1 MRWIDWKLKSQ
12 ILAYLVG
19 RLPNSLLNIKLIK
32 LQLSKRFKDLKRSLN
47 PCKLRSR
54 PCRQTSQTLVNKFNQ
69 PCRILIRLMIRS
81 RTLMRLKVN
90 FLNSYRVLKMRLRL
104 LDSRSL
110 ACSKVMTSLCK
121 FTISWRRVSTRLT
134 KEKRRPSGRSRRC
147 KSCSKR
153 YRSGWSC

>member
-32 LQLSKRFKDLKRSLN
+32 LQLSKRFKDSKRSLN

-104 LDSRSL
+104 
-110 ACSKVMTSLCK
+110 
-121 FTISWRRVSTRLT
+121 
-134 KEKRRPSGRSRRC
+134 
-147 KSCSKR
+147 
-153 YRSGWSC
+153 